1 MKKVKLFSSYV
12 DPDNIIKKVNRR
24 LMSFATELGTQSPD
38 YQKLASLLQA
48 QYPDTNRF
56 VFKKVGEVNVPVLQ
70 LSRSKKAIANYDMRE
85 LEDIAKQRTAKQIID
100 SIVKKAQKA
109 HPHLSR
115 EEAIKEVKQSYS
127 KSALIQKMISD
138 ALEVMYS
145 ANPNHIVVRTF
156 KEHKQKSYEDIDDLL
171 RIANEFRYN
180 IK

>member
-24 LMSFATELGTQSPD
+24 LESFATNLGTQSPD

-56 VFKKVGEVNVPVLQ
+56 VYKKIGEANVPVLQ

-85 LEDIAKQRTAKQIID
+85 LESIAKQKTAKQVID
-100 SIVKKAQKA
+100 SIVKKTQKA

-115 EEAIKEVKQSYS
+115 QEAINEVKKSYG
-127 KSALIQKMISD
+127 KSAIIMEMIHDS
-138 ALEVMYS
+138 LEVMYKHD
-145 ANPNHIVVRTF
+145 PDHIVVRTF
-156 KEHKQKSYEDIDDLL
+156 KENRQKTYDEIDDLL
-171 RIANEFRYN
+171 RTANEFRYN
-180 IK
+180 L